1 LAYDIV
7 IASPVISSGLSI
19 EHRGAPHFT
28 LVAFLGS
35 GNAITPGDAMQQL
48 ARVRYVDRFLVGVIH
63 NNLPHAIV
71 PEQMIN
77 GRSEALAIQG
87 DRIDPTPF
95 DRLVAELQ
103 ADQANG
109 RANFGAGLYWLL
121 ELEGWTV
128 RRGSSGDHETDIGA
142 ALEAERQAREDRLI
156 AAPSLPVVE
165 IFEKLR
171 SLRQTQSTT
180 SSERQFEI
188 DDLEFQLEAARIR
201 EALGVQR
208 LLPEDIELW
217 DEGRLLPQ
225 VERFDD
231 FSGLGSLKPNYGTKS
246 FSERSLRTARRKLY
260 AELFAGY
267 DIAKPDWLTPQTAD
281 AILDRVMT
289 KPALYAACEI
299 VGLKFAVG
307 FFDKSGEVVPLKRPT
322 YAAREVKAILDRM
335 GLGAHGKQSRVS
347 QMGPRLVN
355 TKGAK
360 CDKSRVRTYTTQG
373 LALMRD
379 LARVRREALI
389 TRADLT
395 EDMPISVRQLRR
407 SLTIVS
413 LWLQDA
419 IKKIQPRILCD
430 VEADK

>member
-1 LAYDIV
+1 
-7 IASPVISSGLSI
+7 
-19 EHRGAPHFT
+19 
-28 LVAFLGS
+28 
-35 GNAITPGDAMQQL
+35 
-48 ARVRYVDRFLVGVIH
+48 
-63 NNLPHAIV
+63 
-71 PEQMIN
+71 
-77 GRSEALAIQG
+77 
-87 DRIDPTPF
+87 
-95 DRLVAELQ
+95 
-103 ADQANG
+103 
-109 RANFGAGLYWLL
+109 
-121 ELEGWTV
+121 
-128 RRGSSGDHETDIGA
+128 
-142 ALEAERQAREDRLI
+142 
-156 AAPSLPVVE
+156 
-165 IFEKLR
+165 
-171 SLRQTQSTT
+171 
-180 SSERQFEI
+180 
-188 DDLEFQLEAARIR
+188 
-201 EALGVQR
+201 
-208 LLPEDIELW
+208 
-217 DEGRLLPQ
+217 
-225 VERFDD
+225 
-231 FSGLGSLKPNYGTKS
+231 
-246 FSERSLRTARRKLY
+246 LRTARRKLY